1 MKRPS
6 KSFEIALSAIACA
19 VAALSLTLGAYV
31 DVMYAAGILLAVFA
45 LMVPLSKEFIWG
57 DALAF
62 LGSALLA
69 FLFCG
74 FSVYKLI
81 PFLAFF
87 GLHPLVN
94 FLQKK
99 YVKRKWLHALVFLTK
114 AAWFCLAM
122 WLGWHVVF
130 VKFFALDQTS
140 WYPYVVEYFYYIL
153 FLGGPVLF
161 AAYDYL
167 IFLCQRSV
175 NAIVKRIRR

>member
-19 VAALSLTLGAYV
+19 VAALSLTLASYV
-31 DVMYAAGILLAVFA
+31 DVLYAAGCLLAVFA
-45 LMVPLSKEFIWG
+45 LTVPLTKQFIWG
-57 DALAF
+57 DVLAF
-62 LGSALLA
+62 AGAVLLA

-81 PFLAFF
+81 PFITFL

-99 YVKRKWLHALVFLTK
+99 YVKRKWLHFIVFLLK
-114 AAWFCLAM
+114 ALWFELAL
-122 WLGWHVVF
+122 WLSWRFVF
-130 VKFFALDQTS
+130 VPFFGIDSTT
-140 WYPYVVEYFYYIL
+140 WYPWVMQYFYYVL
-153 FLGGPVLF
+153 FFGGTLVF

-167 IFLCQRSV
+167 IFLCQKS
-175 NAIVKRIRR
+175 ADLIVKRIRR